1 MTTILVVDDSAMD
14 RRLAGGLLEKNS
26 NWEIVYASD
35 GHEAV
40 VALEDHVPD
49 LVVTDLQMP
58 NLNGLELVARVK
70 AEYPLIP
77 VIVMTAQGSEEIAVR
92 ALRDG
97 AASYVAKKRLA
108 KDLAETVG
116 QVLTASSRDR
126 SEARLLMRRLERHE
140 TVFVLENDLAL
151 IAALVH
157 HFQQEL
163 TRMRLFPEGECLRAA
178 IALDEALL
186 NAYYHGNLEIESSL
200 REENQQEYFRLAAER
215 SQQAPYRERRIRVEA
230 KLSRSQTAYVIRDEG
245 GGFDSSDLPDPR
257 DPANL
262 DRPCGR
268 GVMLMRTF
276 MDEVLYNDAG
286 NEVTLIKRNP
296 SQSVLDEDSGEA

>member
-1 MTTILVVDDSAMD
+1 
-14 RRLAGGLLEKNS
+14 
-26 NWEIVYASD
+26 
-35 GHEAV
+35 
-40 VALEDHVPD
+40 
-49 LVVTDLQMP
+49 MP

-92 ALRDG
+92 ALQDG

-157 HFQQEL
+157 HFQEEL

-215 SQQAPYRERRIRVEA
+215 SQQTPYRDRRIRVEA

-245 GGFDSSDLPDPR
+245 DGFDSSDLPDPR
-257 DPANL
+257 DPSNL

-276 MDEVLYNDAG
+276 MDEVIYNETG
-286 NEVTLIKRNP
+286 NEVTLVKRNP
-296 SQSVLDEDSGEA
+296 SHSVLDEESSES